1 MIIPGTNPTHCFTL
15 PVDAS
20 LVAEARAVYWQGSRE
35 VLRREGDAFRKDGN
49 SLVTELTQEETLLF
63 DSGPVAFQ
71 LSVRLVDGRVLRS
84 GIMSRSVSGVLDRE
98 VL

>member
-20 LVAEARAVYWQGSRE
+20 LVAEARVVYWQGSRE
-35 VLRREGDAFRKDGN
+35 VLRREGKDFRRDGT
-49 SLVTELTQEETLLF
+49 SLITELSQDETLLF

-84 GIMSRSVSGVLDRE
+84 GIMFRNAAEVLDRE